1 MDKKG
6 IGGVA
11 VLLFL
16 SVFGAFFVG
25 TVFQHQVAVQE
36 NTGTATATVTAT
48 DIDVQTDDDGDES
61 YSPVVSYE
69 YTVDVRDSEGSVA
82 NENVTRS
89 RGGETYENDNV
100 FPGGFQRSRSSRSWA
115 EGIVAEYEAGSEA
128 TVRYNPDDP
137 SRAYLRNDGLPS
149 LWIGGIVYAVV
160 ALLGAA
166 WLIRTGVR
174 RWRQRN
180 LIKNTPTETAKSL
193 SMGPSE
199 IKGKAVTEDLE
210 ASSAPFSDDD
220 CVIAEYE
227 IEEYDDDDDDSGGS
241 WKTVEEGVLH
251 TPFYVDDGTGR
262 VLVRPDDATYDLDPN
277 DRTTTYVDSSEK
289 GPVPVRDFV
298 ESESI
303 GFPANLPG
311 KDNDRRYKQNLVLPE
326 ETVYVFGSVQ
336 PREGESR
343 STENPDT
350 LFVGKADE
358 EVMEE
363 PMFLISDDEE
373 KDLVGR
379 RRWALWRFPVGG
391 LFLVA
396 SFGVFLIIFGPGVG
410 VTLPVHF

>member
-6 IGGVA
+6 IGGVV

-61 YSPVVSYE
+61 YRPVVSYE
-69 YTVDVRDSEGSVA
+69 YTVD
-82 NENVTRS
+82 
-89 RGGETYENDNV
+89 GETYENENV

-115 EGIVAEYEAGSEA
+115 EGIVSEYEVGSEA
-128 TVRYNPDDP
+128 TIRYNPDDP
-137 SRAYLRNDGLPS
+137 TRAYLRNDGLPS
-149 LWIGGIVYAVV
+149 LWIGGIVYAIV

-166 WLIRTGVR
+166 WLIRTGIR

-180 LIKNTPTETAKSL
+180 LIKNTPTETAQSL

-199 IKGKAVTEDLE
+199 IKGKAVTDDLE
-210 ASSAPFSDDD
+210 TTSAPFSDDD

-241 WKTVEEGVLH
+241 WKTVEEDVLH

-262 VLVRPDDATYDLDPN
+262 VLVRPDDEATYDLDPN

-289 GPVPVRDFV
+289 GPAPVRDFV
-298 ESESI
+298 ESENI

-311 KDNDRRYKQNLVLPE
+311 KDNDRRYKQNLVLPDE
-326 ETVYVFGSVQ
+326 SVYVFGSVQ
-336 PREGESR
+336 PREGASR
-343 STENPDT
+343 STENPDM
-350 LFVGKADE
+350 LFVGKANE

-396 SFGVFLIIFGPGVG
+396 SFAVFLIIFGPGVG